1 MIRRVRVSIG
11 DVRLYFDVVGMGL
24 VPDGA
29 RMRERPVLL
38 VLHGGPAFDHTV
50 SKDPL
55 ALLEDVA
62 QVVFVDQRACGRSDV
77 GPREKWNLDT
87 WIDDIDAFCSTL
99 ELEHPILVGT
109 SFGGFVALGVAA
121 RYPELPVRLI
131 VSSSAARVRQ
141 DRALAMFER
150 LGGPE
155 IREVAARWFAHP
167 DPDSGEEYRR
177 RCLPLYNP
185 TEADPNVF
193 ARTIF
198 REEVGIHF
206 WGDEIRRVDLLP
218 EVARISCPTL
228 ILSGELD
235 PLITVRDQEE
245 LAEAIPGSRL
255 VVFNDA
261 GHGVWRDKP
270 EEALATIREFIY
282 APRGDG
288 ASGLG
293 ESHGDAL
300 AS

>member
-1 MIRRVRVSIG
+1 VRLSIG
-11 DVRLYFDVVGMGL
+11 DVRLYFDVAGLGL
-24 VPDGA
+24 VADGA

-38 VLHGGPAFDHTV
+38 ILHGGPAFDHTV
-50 SKDPL
+50 SKEPL
-55 ALLEDVA
+55 SRLEDVA

-87 WIDDIDAFCSTL
+87 WIDDIAAFCASL
-99 ELEHPILVGT
+99 GLEHPVLLGT

-121 RYPELPVRLI
+121 RYPDLPAGLI

-150 LGGPE
+150 LGGRE
-155 IREVAARWFAHP
+155 IRDVAARWFAQP
-167 DPDSGEEYRR
+167 DPVTGEEYRR
-177 RCLPLYNP
+177 RCHPYYNP
-185 TEADPNVF
+185 TKGDPNIS

-206 WGDEIRRVDLLP
+206 WGDEIRRLDLRHEL
-218 EVARISCPTL
+218 ARIRCPTL

-235 PLITVRDQEE
+235 PLITVRDHEE
-245 LAEAIPGSRL
+245 LAAGIVGSRL
-255 VVFNDA
+255 VVVSGA

-270 EEALATIREFIY
+270 EEALATIREFISTPTPDPE
-282 APRGDG
+282 AG
-288 ASGLG
+288 ARDTDA
-293 ESHGDAL
+293 DAL